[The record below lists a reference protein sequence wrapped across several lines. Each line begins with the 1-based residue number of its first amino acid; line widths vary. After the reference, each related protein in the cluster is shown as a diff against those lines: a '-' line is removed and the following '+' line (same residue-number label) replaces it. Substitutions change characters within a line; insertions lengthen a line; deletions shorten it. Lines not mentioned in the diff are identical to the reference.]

1 MFEPTSRYYNLETRT
16 HERPGRRPDGRPDG
30 RPGGRRPDGRAVTY
44 VRRRFLPPGRTLPEL
59 AEVTVTEGDRLDRIT
74 ARTLGAP
81 EAFWQVADANDAMHP
96 ADLTAVPG
104 RRLRVPLPRP
114 TF

>member
-16 HERPGRRPDGRPDG
+16 YE
-30 RPGGRRPDGRAVTY
+30 RPGGRDAQPGGRAVTY

-59 AEVTVTEGDRLDRIT
+59 AEVTVTEGDQLDRIT
-74 ARTLGAP
+74 ARALGVP